1 MSRGEVHEAIDRW
14 QATGLVDAAT
24 AGRLRADVARHAD
37 ASARRLSQYVLA
49 FTGAVVL
56 VTAGGVFLDWA
67 WPLLGERG
75 RTLVLGVIGLGVLG
89 GGIGLERSTRWLP
102 AGLLMQTAGVALLLS
117 AYVYSERAWS
127 DQTLGGS
134 VIGLFALATPIV
146 LTARAMRSSAFMPAV
161 HMAAGLAF
169 LAVFLDRT
177 TSLSGDAIV
186 WVLDLVLVGAIAV
199 FVRVLLGDPDGQRHP
214 WALNAFVLA
223 MGGGFVLVALTV
235 FETLHMSE
243 DGLLALDAWLLLSAG
258 VTLWGAH
265 LAPPGL
271 RRSWFGVLL
280 SLEMLAWIGLGLL
293 TVDETFGGPPELA
306 IALVGG
312 AGVLAFMHADRH
324 GLRALMAA
332 ASLAFIVPV
341 WWWAVERGGAL
352 GGIAALVGTAAF
364 LFWASGRREQL
375 FKAE

>member
-1 MSRGEVHEAIDRW
+1 
-14 QATGLVDAAT
+14 
-24 AGRLRADVARHAD
+24 
-37 ASARRLSQYVLA
+37 
-49 FTGAVVL
+49 
-56 VTAGGVFLDWA
+56 
-67 WPLLGERG
+67 
-75 RTLVLGVIGLGVLG
+75 
-89 GGIGLERSTRWLP
+89 
-102 AGLLMQTAGVALLLS
+102 
-117 AYVYSERAWS
+117 
-127 DQTLGGS
+127 
-134 VIGLFALATPIV
+134 
-146 LTARAMRSSAFMPAV
+146 
-161 HMAAGLAF
+161 
-169 LAVFLDRT
+169 
-177 TSLSGDAIV
+177 
-186 WVLDLVLVGAIAV
+186 
-199 FVRVLLGDPDGQRHP
+199 
-214 WALNAFVLA
+214 

-258 VTLWGAH
+258 VTLWGVH

-312 AGVLAFMHADRH
+312 AGVLAFVHADRH

-352 GGIAALVGTAAF
+352 GGIAALVGTAVF

>member
-1 MSRGEVHEAIDRW
+1 
-14 QATGLVDAAT
+14 
-24 AGRLRADVARHAD
+24 
-37 ASARRLSQYVLA
+37 
-49 FTGAVVL
+49 
-56 VTAGGVFLDWA
+56 
-67 WPLLGERG
+67 
-75 RTLVLGVIGLGVLG
+75 
-89 GGIGLERSTRWLP
+89 
-102 AGLLMQTAGVALLLS
+102 MQTAGVALLLS

-134 VIGLFALATPIV
+134 VVGLFALATPIV

-258 VTLWGAH
+258 VTLWGVH

-271 RRSWFGVLL
+271 RGRKCSVRKRDPRGRGSSEAGRLSPCRRSRPW
-280 SLEMLAWIGLGLL
+280 SP
-293 TVDETFGGPPELA
+293 DRRPECRDLC
-306 IALVGG
+306 
-312 AGVLAFMHADRH
+312 R
-324 GLRALMAA
+324 RAR
-332 ASLAFIVPV
+332 SSC
-341 WWWAVERGGAL
+341 R
-352 GGIAALVGTAAF
+352 
-364 LFWASGRREQL
+364 SRNCGRRWDC
-375 FKAE
+375 